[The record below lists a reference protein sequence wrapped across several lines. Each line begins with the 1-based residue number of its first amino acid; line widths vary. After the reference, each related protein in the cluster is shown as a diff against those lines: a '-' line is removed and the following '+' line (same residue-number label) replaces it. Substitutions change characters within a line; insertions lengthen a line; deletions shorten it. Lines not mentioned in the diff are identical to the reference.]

1 MKLVSFPCWA
11 SSGKCDSTDWEW
23 DFEVSDEEYVR
34 LKKAAEREDSFEE
47 CQEVED
53 IYSRL
58 YSEMLSEQAS
68 VYLDDKSLLQE
79 ITGDLELAD
88 GAEPSEEQIIDYLI
102 EYYVWGINFPKEFQN

>member
-1 MKLVSFPCWA
+1 
-11 SSGKCDSTDWEW
+11 
-23 DFEVSDEEYVR
+23 
-34 LKKAAEREDSFEE
+34 
-47 CQEVED
+47 
-53 IYSRL
+53 
-58 YSEMLSEQAS
+58 MLSEQAS

>member
-1 MKLVSFPCWA
+1 MILYDKTPALWSGLGLGSPARFLNSRKKSEISQKGVFTVKLVSFPCWA

-53 IYSRL
+53 I
-58 YSEMLSEQAS
+58 
-68 VYLDDKSLLQE
+68 
-79 ITGDLELAD
+79 
-88 GAEPSEEQIIDYLI
+88 
-102 EYYVWGINFPKEFQN
+102 